1 MKTWASIGI
10 PIIIGMFFTN
20 ALAQSPEPFKLG
32 TLQLGNETFLGLVL
46 RDSVVVNVGRASA
59 ALERAPGAAKV
70 RTPRDMKELIS
81 RYEEVRARLY
91 AIAASANAVRQR
103 PGYVYD
109 LRSLKILPPSIPR
122 RFSTQQ

>member
-32 TLQLGNETFLGLVL
+32 TLQRGNETFLGLVL

-59 ALERAPGAAKV
+59 ALDRAPGAAKV
-70 RTPRDMKELIS
+70 RTRGI
-81 RYEEVRARLY
+81 
-91 AIAASANAVRQR
+91 
-103 PGYVYD
+103 
-109 LRSLKILPPSIPR
+109 
-122 RFSTQQ
+122 